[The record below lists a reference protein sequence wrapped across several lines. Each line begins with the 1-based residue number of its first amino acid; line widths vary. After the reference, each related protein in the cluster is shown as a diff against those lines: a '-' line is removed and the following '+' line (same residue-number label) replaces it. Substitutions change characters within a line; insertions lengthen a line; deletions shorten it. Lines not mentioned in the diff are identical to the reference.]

1 MHSSTLASDLA
12 TAREIV
18 LKHLQSFRVKVYL
31 FGSQARGTADLYS
44 DIDIALLPE
53 ETLPAETLA
62 ELKEK
67 LEESNILRQV
77 DVVDLSETDEAFC
90 QKVMKEGILW
100 KE

>member
-1 MHSSTLASDLA
+1 MSTTPPSSDIQLARD
-12 TAREIV
+12 IV
-18 LKHLQSFRVKVYL
+18 MKHLRPFRVKVYL
-31 FGSQARGTADLYS
+31 FGSQARGTADLFS

-77 DVVDLSETDEAFC
+77 DVVDLSETDEAFR
-90 QKVMKEGILW
+90 QKVLKEGIL
-100 KE
+100 